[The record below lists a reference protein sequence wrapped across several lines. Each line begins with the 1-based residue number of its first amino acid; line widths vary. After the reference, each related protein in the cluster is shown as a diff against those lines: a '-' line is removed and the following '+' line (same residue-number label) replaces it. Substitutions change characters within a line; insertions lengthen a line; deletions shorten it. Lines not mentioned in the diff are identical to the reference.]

1 MTVEYCDYVPSAST
15 ALLRLK
21 CPEDTPGK
29 PGASWWARIF
39 GYQNGIESWKQTR
52 WFHGISMGLHKSQLD
67 DCYHMLSLL
76 LYIIVVYAI
85 LWDVWWLKC
94 SKFHLQVERSPIL
107 RSWVSSSH
115 RAIVKYPLVN
125 KHSYWKLQFMGD
137 LLYPLKI
144 MFFSIVMLVYR
155 RVIPYN
161 ITPQEWLGTHE
172 GAAKSIPSL
181 DTPACP
187 CVRILP
193 HCWKTWSW
201 LVECWA
207 ASSPRQ
213 KSWAV
218 RMLGRFYIHLFER
231 HRQSFHAYRTRT
243 QRHTK
248 KHHTHTYIYI

>member
-1 MTVEYCDYVPSAST
+1 
-15 ALLRLK
+15 
-21 CPEDTPGK
+21 
-29 PGASWWARIF
+29 
-39 GYQNGIESWKQTR
+39 
-52 WFHGISMGLHKSQLD
+52 
-67 DCYHMLSLL
+67 
-76 LYIIVVYAI
+76 
-85 LWDVWWLKC
+85 
-94 SKFHLQVERSPIL
+94 
-107 RSWVSSSH
+107 
-115 RAIVKYPLVN
+115 
-125 KHSYWKLQFMGD
+125 
-137 LLYPLKI
+137 
-144 MFFSIVMLVYR
+144 MLVYR

-248 KHHTHTYIYI
+248 KHHTHTHIYIYIYHTHTLIYIYMYINDLSIYLFIYIYYAYIQTYRHTYIHR